1 LLSKN
6 VTFCTFDN
14 RHFRIKLVKNTA
26 FSADSIGGTMKKIS
40 IVGAGNTGST
50 AAHWIAEREL
60 ADVVLLDV
68 VEGMPQGKSL
78 DLLEAMPIIGK
89 DAHVVGTNNYED
101 TKGSDIIIITAGL
114 ARKPGMSR
122 DDLLKTN
129 AEIVGKAATET
140 LKYSPDA
147 FYIVLTNP
155 LDTMAYLTMKKTGLP
170 RERVI
175 GQAGIL
181 DSARMRAFVA
191 METGVSVENI
201 NCYVLGGHGDEMVP
215 LTRHS
220 NVAGIPL
227 KEYLPADK
235 LEAIVNRTRKGGG
248 EIVNLLKTGSAY
260 YAPSMACVQMA
271 DAILKD
277 KKLIVPCAAYMN
289 GEYGLNDMYFGVPV
303 VLGAGGMERIVEY
316 KFDAEEKAMFEKSA
330 ASVKETHEALK
341 SLVTL

>member
-1 LLSKN
+1 
-6 VTFCTFDN
+6 
-14 RHFRIKLVKNTA
+14 
-26 FSADSIGGTMKKIS
+26 MKKIS
-40 IVGAGNTGST
+40 IIGAGMTGST

-68 VEGMPQGKSL
+68 LEGMPQGKSL
-78 DLLEAMPIIGK
+78 DLAQAMPIIGK
-89 DAHVVGTNNYED
+89 DAEIVGTNDYSA

-114 ARKPGMSR
+114 PRKPGMSR

-201 NCYVLGGHGDEMVP
+201 QCYVLGGHGDEMVP

-289 GEYGLNDMYFGVPV
+289 GEYGLKDMYFGVPV
-303 VLGAGGMERIVEY
+303 MLGAGGMERIIEY
-316 KFDAEEKAMFEKSA
+316 RFDAEEKAMFEKSA

-341 SLVTL
+341 SLVTF

>member
-1 LLSKN
+1 
-6 VTFCTFDN
+6 
-14 RHFRIKLVKNTA
+14 
-26 FSADSIGGTMKKIS
+26 MKKVS
-40 IVGAGNTGST
+40 IIGAGNTGAT
-50 AAHWIAEREL
+50 AAHWLAEREL
-60 ADVVLLDV
+60 ADVVLVDV

-78 DLLEAMPIIGK
+78 DMTQAMPIIGK
-89 DAHVVGTNNYED
+89 DVSILGTNNYAD
-101 TKGSDIIIITAGL
+101 TKDSDIIIITAGV

-122 DDLLKTN
+122 DDLLKIN
-129 AEIVGKAATET
+129 AEIVGTAATET
-140 LKYSPDA
+140 LKYSPNA

-155 LDTMAYLTMKKTGLP
+155 LDTMTYLTMKKTGLP

-201 NCYVLGGHGDEMVP
+201 QCYVLGGHGDEMVP

-220 NVAGIPL
+220 NIAGIPL
-227 KEYLPADK
+227 NEYIAADK

-271 DAILKD
+271 EAILKD
-277 KKLIVPCAAYMN
+277 KKLIVPCAAYMD
-289 GEYGLNDMYFGVPV
+289 GEYGLSDMYFGVPV
-303 VLGAGGMERIVEY
+303 MLGAGGMERILEY
-316 KFDAEEKAMFEKSA
+316 KFNDAEKAMFEKSA

-341 SLVTL
+341 SLVSL

>member
-1 LLSKN
+1 
-6 VTFCTFDN
+6 
-14 RHFRIKLVKNTA
+14 
-26 FSADSIGGTMKKIS
+26 MKKIS
-40 IVGAGNTGST
+40 IIGAGNTGAT
-50 AAHWIAEREL
+50 AAHWLAEREL
-60 ADVVLLDV
+60 ADIVLLDV
-68 VEGMPQGKSL
+68 VEGLPQGKSL
-78 DLLEAMPIIGK
+78 DLLQAMPIIGK
-89 DAHVVGTNNYED
+89 DAAVIGTNDYAA
-101 TKGSDIIIITAGL
+101 TKGSDIIIITAGI

-140 LKYSPDA
+140 LKHSPDA
-147 FYIVLTNP
+147 IFIVLTNP
-155 LDTMAYLTMKKTGLP
+155 LDTMAYLTMKMTKLP

-201 NCYVLGGHGDEMVP
+201 DCYVLGGHGDEMVP

-220 NVAGIPL
+220 NIAGIPL

-235 LEAIVNRTRKGGG
+235 LAAIVERTRKGGG

-260 YAPSMACVQMA
+260 YAPSLACTQMA
-271 DAILKD
+271 EAILKD
-277 KKLIVPCAAYMN
+277 KKLIVPCAAYMQ

-303 VLGAGGMERIVEY
+303 VLGAGGMEKIVEY
-316 KFDAEEKAMFEKSA
+316 KFDAEEKAMFDKSA

-341 SLVTL
+341 NVVKI